1 MYNKRIKIFVII
13 SAALLVV
20 CLLRMAQLQL
30 LADSSVQ
37 KGIAELKRL
46 RGTSR
51 PLRTIRG
58 RILDRKGRILA
69 ADEPQFQLNINY
81 ELSSFADDRFVRSKL
96 LSAAKKNDPANAKAK
111 ALEEV
116 RAKREDLQQI
126 IDKCTC
132 FGLERADV
140 ENRIRQINDRIWN
153 LRSYLAWKRS
163 YPNQPFEQAV
173 HDPNQRL
180 LLTAAVDIAEMH
192 NNYRLLELKTD
203 DDIFTAQLEF
213 MDIDGVQIFPKPH
226 RVYYYD
232 SAAAQTIG
240 WVGPPQK
247 SDKELFKDDV
257 LAHYL
262 PDDICGRE
270 GGVEYVCETIL
281 RGRRGL
287 EVYDIDSQ
295 LIDRT
300 ESRFG
305 ADVSITIDIEL
316 QRKIQDYM
324 TDCSINPNCKAPS
337 AAVVIDV
344 ATSDILALVSIPTFD
359 LNSARYDYDLLI
371 NDPNKPLINRTIN
384 EHYPPGSVVKPL
396 ILIAGLETGKITP
409 HEIISCPPQKADKGW
424 PSCWLY
430 NRYKW
435 LSHDIQWQ
443 NEGGNTARNAVRG
456 SCNIYFSRLAERIE
470 PDILQRWL
478 FDFGYGHISSLESR
492 AMGHGTRD
500 FRQANGIISSVNPDP
515 ATKILRFEQLK
526 NLPLKETE
534 RRQFGIGQGNLRVT
548 PLQVANSFAAIARGG
563 LYKNPRLLISSDMAN
578 VTSTIAKR
586 SQTHTNSNNLNISPQ
601 TLDVVYDGMGAV
613 VSELNGTANKEFEP
627 VLNSFAEQDVKVY
640 GKTGSTEEPAH
651 AWFAGFASD
660 SSGHKLALAVIV
672 EGGQH
677 GSSDAAPLARDII
690 QFCIDAGYIGNASP
704 PTN

>member
-1 MYNKRIKIFVII
+1 MYNKRIKIFIII
-13 SAALLVV
+13 SAALLLV
-20 CLLRMAQLQL
+20 CLLRLAQLQL

-46 RGTSR
+46 RGSSR
-51 PLRTIRG
+51 PLKTLRG
-58 RILDRKGRILA
+58 RILDRKDRILA
-69 ADEPQFQLNINY
+69 ADEPQFWLNINY
-81 ELSSFADDRFVRSKL
+81 ELSSFADDRLVRSKL

-111 ALEEV
+111 VLEEV

-192 NNYRLLELKTD
+192 KTWRLLELKTD

-213 MDIDGVQIFPKPH
+213 MDIDGVQILPKPH
-226 RVYYYD
+226 RVYYYG

-247 SDKELFKDDV
+247 NDKELFKDDV

-270 GGVEYVCETIL
+270 DGVEYVCETIL

-305 ADVSITIDIEL
+305 TDVSLTLDIEL
-316 QRKIQDYM
+316 QQRIEDYL
-324 TDCSINPNCKAPS
+324 TTYNHEPNCGPGMS
-337 AAVVIDV
+337 AVVIEIG
-344 ATSDILALVSIPTFD
+344 TGDILALVSIPVFD
-359 LNSARYDYDLLI
+359 LNRARYDYGDLI
-371 NDPNKPLINRTIN
+371 NDPNKPLINRAIN
-384 EHYPPGSVVKPL
+384 KWYPPGSVVKPL

-430 NRYKW
+430 NKYKW

-456 SCNIYFSRLAERIE
+456 SCNIYFSHLADRID
-470 PDILQRWL
+470 PLLLQQWL
-478 FDFGYGHISSLESR
+478 FKFGYGRNILFPPAYIAETELSRNLRQLSGVISNTIPR
-492 AMGHGTRD
+492 GA
-500 FRQANGIISSVNPDP
+500 ISN
-515 ATKILRFEQLK
+515 FEQVP
-526 NLPLKETE
+526 PLSDSE
-534 RRQFGIGQGNLRVT
+534 RRWFGIGQGNLRVT
-548 PLQVANSFAAIARGG
+548 PLQVANAMAAIARGG

-613 VSELNGTANKEFEP
+613 VSELNGTAYKEFEP
-627 VLNSFAEQDVKVY
+627 VLNSFAERDVKVY
-640 GKTGSTEEPAH
+640 GKTGSTEKPAH
-651 AWFAGFASD
+651 AWFAGFAAD
-660 SSGHKLALAVIV
+660 GSGRKLALVVVV

-690 QFCIDAGYIGNASP
+690 QFCIDAEYIGNASP